1 MTLWNDQLCA
11 SIGQSSAAWQASHVA
26 IDTRTMKPQSL
37 FVALRGNHVDGH
49 DLLARAHDGSAAA
62 AMVERNPSHHPHDLP
77 LLRVDDCRESLI
89 AMAQLARARSSA
101 RIVAITG
108 SVGKTTC
115 KAMLARLLKDLGMTA
130 FSSESHNNHLGVS
143 LSLANLS
150 PQDAFAV
157 FELGMNKAGEIA
169 TLARWV
175 QPHIAIIT
183 AIAPAHREFFSSLQ
197 AIAHAKG
204 ELVDALTKDTIAILP
219 RDSEFYDLL
228 AAKATNVGA
237 RVLSFGCHDD
247 SDMRLTDDHH
257 LCFAG
262 QRVSL
267 NLQWRG
273 RHHELNAA
281 AVMLA
286 AHWCGMSLD
295 AAARILNKEQPLQG
309 RGREHTITIDGKV
322 IHLLDE
328 SYNANPA
335 SMMVSLSSL
344 ASHPCTNARRIALLG
359 DMLELGTQAQLYHDQ
374 LLPHLTSI
382 DVVHAIGDHMTKL
395 HHQLPPHQ
403 QGIAAHSIARAQSDI
418 IASLQHGDVL
428 MVKGSAGVRL
438 ASFVQKLHEQNGE
451 THAV

>member
-1 MTLWNDQLCA
+1 MMLWNDQLCA
-11 SIGQSSAAWQASHVA
+11 NIGQSSAAWQASHVA

-49 DLLARAHDGSAAA
+49 DLLMQAHDGSATA
-62 AMVERNPSHHPHDLP
+62 AMVERDPSHHPRQLP

-115 KAMLARLLKDLGMTA
+115 KAMLARLLKDIGVTA
-130 FSSESHNNHLGVS
+130 SSPASYNNHLGVS

-157 FELGMNKAGEIA
+157 FELGMNKEGEIA
-169 TLARWV
+169 TLAQWV

-204 ELVDALTKDTIAILP
+204 ELIDALTNESIAILP

-228 AAKATNVGA
+228 AAKAANVGA
-237 RVLSFGCHDD
+237 RVLSFGFHGD
-247 SDMRLTDDHH
+247 SDMRLDDHH
-257 LCFAG
+257 LCFEG
-262 QRVSL
+262 QRVVL

-273 RHHELNAA
+273 LHHELNAA

-286 AHWCGMSLD
+286 AHCCGMSLD
-295 AAARILNKEQPLQG
+295 TAARLLSEEQPLQG
-309 RGREHTITIDGKV
+309 RGREHTLTIDGKV

-335 SMMVSLSSL
+335 SMMASL
-344 ASHPCTNARRIALLG
+344 ASLASYPKARRIALLG
-359 DMLELGTQAQLYHDQ
+359 DMLELGEQAQLYHNQ
-374 LLPHLTSI
+374 LVAHLASI
-382 DVVHAIGDHMTKL
+382 DVVHAIGDHMMQL
-395 HHQLPPHQ
+395 HHQLPSHQ
-403 QGIAAHSIARAQSDI
+403 QGIAAHSIAQAQSDI
-418 IASLQHGDVL
+418 IASLHHNDVL

-438 ASFVQKLHEQNGE
+438 ASFVQKLHQLHNGE
-451 THAV
+451 LHAV

>member
-49 DLLARAHDGSAAA
+49 DFLRQAHDASAAA
-62 AMVERNPSHHPHDLP
+62 AMVERTPSRHPHELP

-115 KAMLARLLKDLGMTA
+115 KAMLARLLKDMGKTT

-143 LSLANLS
+143 LSIANLS

-157 FELGMNKAGEIA
+157 FELGMNKPGEIA

-204 ELVDALTKDTIAILP
+204 ELIDALTNESIAILP

-228 AAKATNVGA
+228 AAKATDVGA
-237 RVLSFGCHDD
+237 RVLSFGCHGD

-262 QRVSL
+262 QRVAL

-335 SMMVSLSSL
+335 SMMASLASL

-395 HHQLPPHQ
+395 HHQLPSHQ
-403 QGIAAHSIARAQSDI
+403 QGCCRSFHRSGTARHYCLTAAW
-418 IASLQHGDVL
+418 
-428 MVKGSAGVRL
+428 
-438 ASFVQKLHEQNGE
+438 
-451 THAV
+451 